1 MQKIININ
9 KKSDIIYI
17 INNRNNLEDY
27 KIILID
33 NGYQNDIRKL
43 ADTYQ
48 IEYQY
53 ILLNEIFYTTLE
65 NMFNNSVI
73 QDNFN
78 VIKQVEIDFNE
89 YLIDYYLL
97 FLAKLNNWTI
107 YKTDYKQDIWIN
119 NLKETKYIKYLNK
132 DIDFNTQYLN
142 NKSLFVDIYTEFEIK
157 RYQDIMLLL
166 QNWDNE
172 TNDVILTKQN
182 LKLNNDIMLLVKE
195 KNEKRNY

>member
-33 NGYQNDIRKL
+33 NGYQNNIRKL

-65 NMFNNSVI
+65 NMFNNSII

-78 VIKQVEIDFNE
+78 VIKQIEIDFNE

-142 NKSLFVDIYTEFEIK
+142 NKSLFIDIYTEFEIK

-172 TNDVILTKQN
+172 TNDVIPTKQN

>member
-53 ILLNEIFYTTLE
+53 ILLNEIFYTILE
-65 NMFNNSVI
+65 NMFNNSII

-78 VIKQVEIDFNE
+78 VIKQVEINFNE

-142 NKSLFVDIYTEFEIK
+142 NKSLFVDIYTESEIK

-172 TNDVILTKQN
+172 TNDVIPTKQN
-182 LKLNNDIMLLVKE
+182 LKLNNDIILLVKE

>member
-33 NGYQNDIRKL
+33 NGYQNDIKKL

-65 NMFNNSVI
+65 NMFNNSII

-97 FLAKLNNWTI
+97 FLAKLNNWII
-107 YKTDYKQDIWIN
+107 YKTDYQQDIWIN

-172 TNDVILTKQN
+172 TNDVIPTKQN

>member
-65 NMFNNSVI
+65 NMFNNSII

-78 VIKQVEIDFNE
+78 VIKQIEIDFNE

-172 TNDVILTKQN
+172 TNDVIPTKQN

>member
-65 NMFNNSVI
+65 NMFNNSII

-107 YKTDYKQDIWIN
+107 YKTDYQQDIWIN

-142 NKSLFVDIYTEFEIK
+142 NKSFCNIF
-157 RYQDIMLLL
+157 
-166 QNWDNE
+166 
-172 TNDVILTKQN
+172 
-182 LKLNNDIMLLVKE
+182 
-195 KNEKRNY
+195 

>member
-65 NMFNNSVI
+65 NMFNNSII

-78 VIKQVEIDFNE
+78 VIKQIEIDFNE

-142 NKSLFVDIYTEFEIK
+142 NKSLFIDIYTEFEIK

>member
-65 NMFNNSVI
+65 NMFNNSII

-172 TNDVILTKQN
+172 TNDVISTKQN

>member
-53 ILLNEIFYTTLE
+53 ILLNEIFYTILE

-157 RYQDIMLLL
+157 CYYYKIGTMKLMMLYQ
-166 QNWDNE
+166 QNR
-172 TNDVILTKQN
+172 I
-182 LKLNNDIMLLVKE
+182 
-195 KNEKRNY
+195 

>member
-33 NGYQNDIRKL
+33 NGYQNDIKKL
-43 ADTYQ
+43 ADIYQ

-65 NMFNNSVI
+65 NMFNNSII

>member
-65 NMFNNSVI
+65 NMFNNSII

-107 YKTDYKQDIWIN
+107 YKTDYQQDIWIN

-172 TNDVILTKQN
+172 TNDVIPTKQN